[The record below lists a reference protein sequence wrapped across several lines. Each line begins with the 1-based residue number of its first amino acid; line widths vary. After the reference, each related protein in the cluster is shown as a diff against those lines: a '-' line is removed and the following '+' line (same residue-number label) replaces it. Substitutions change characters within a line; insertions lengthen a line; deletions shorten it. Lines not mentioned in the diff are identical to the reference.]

1 MVLLTPL
8 GRINAFFFFFT
19 VGRFQ
24 VVCGRIYLVGGGGGG
39 GGKKSKRT
47 VRIAEQAVLLLLLL
61 RGKSGWM
68 KRV

>member
-24 VVCGRIYLVGGGGGG
+24 VVCGRIYLVGVG